1 MISCMT
7 SILRLTIMRRP
18 QQYQEPTIITI
29 LGRVTFSMT
38 LSMMLTCIMKEPMIK
53 RIGIIGKTTTMTHM
67 ILITMM
73 KMVCMIGTTLEP
85 TGHKKVDSMEMTMKT
100 SILTFAIL
108 KTLIFTILMASII
121 TQDQQ
126 MLLTRRD
133 QDLVIFKHLIGPSS
147 KQMRSKRGIEELSLR
162 NLFMIRKNTRGRKRR
177 SEKLR
182 KSDRGNFMKKL
193 RDKGLFMRKK

>member
-29 LGRVTFSMT
+29 LGRVTFSMI

-53 RIGIIGKTTTMTHM
+53 SIGIGKTTTMTHM

-73 KMVCMIGTTLEP
+73 KMICMIETTLEP

-108 KTLIFTILMASII
+108 KTLIFTILVTLII
-121 TQDQQ
+121 TQDKQ

-147 KQMRSKRGIEELSLR
+147 KQMRSKRGIEELS
-162 NLFMIRKNTRGRKRR
+162 
-177 SEKLR
+177 
-182 KSDRGNFMKKL
+182 
-193 RDKGLFMRKK
+193 

>member
-1 MISCMT
+1 
-7 SILRLTIMRRP
+7 MRRP

-29 LGRVTFSMT
+29 LGRVTFSMI
-38 LSMMLTCIMKEPMIK
+38 LSMMLTCIMKEPMIMS
-53 RIGIIGKTTTMTHM
+53 IGIGKTTTMTHM

-73 KMVCMIGTTLEP
+73 KMICMIETTLEP

-108 KTLIFTILMASII
+108 KTLISTILVTLNI
-121 TQDQQ
+121 TQDKQ

-147 KQMRSKRGIEELSLR
+147 KQMRSKRGIEELS
-162 NLFMIRKNTRGRKRR
+162 
-177 SEKLR
+177 
-182 KSDRGNFMKKL
+182 
-193 RDKGLFMRKK
+193 